1 MDPTTLSVRCQCKLN
16 NKVRAAC
23 ARVCVSVGLI
33 AIDDSCTTEIP

>member
-16 NKVRAAC
+16 TVRTAC
-23 ARVCVSVGLI
+23 ARVYVSVGLI